1 MIRTILPAV
10 LPLVMLIHPLIASAQ
25 AQTPPQQRGAPA
37 PAPPPSG
44 PQTPAPQRGQQTSP
58 PQTPAPQP
66 APRPAAPNPPMP
78 MTLWQVIDSLTP
90 LKPSSRVEDLVS
102 KSGVRF
108 QATPAVL
115 DILKE
120 FGAGPKL
127 LSMIPAAPAASAAA
141 PKVAGPLTV
150 TCEPKDCTVV

>member
-1 MIRTILPAV
+1 MIRIILPAV

-37 PAPPPSG
+37 QAPPPSG

-58 PQTPAPQP
+58 PQTPAPQ
-66 APRPAAPNPPMP
+66 RGHPAAAEKPPMP
-78 MTLWQVIDSLTP
+78 MTLRQVIESLIT
-90 LKPSSRVEDLVS
+90 LKTSSRVEDLVS

-127 LSMIPAAPAASAAA
+127 LSMIPPAPAAPSAPAA
-141 PKVAGPLTV
+141 QLAGPLTLMHH
-150 TCEPKDCTVV
+150 